1 MQKNPKPS
9 AFNEERSPAS
19 VGVYESG
26 YVIELITIDPVP
38 QDMFAVVTF
47 HEYLVVA
54 LMEYTFSC
62 MSGML

>member
-9 AFNEERSPAS
+9 AFKEERSPAS
-19 VGVYESG
+19 VGVYAIG

-38 QDMFAVVTF
+38 HDMFAVVTF
-47 HEYLVVA
+47 QEYLVVA